1 MTSSLSAST
10 PERRQVASLD
20 ILIARRGGG
29 APSKTT
35 RPSMSEPKTAAQTT
49 TEILPGLHHFKILD
63 DRIKTQSDA
72 YALVQAGRVVLIDPL
87 PLDPARLARLGRVE
101 AIVLGSPSHQ
111 RSAWRYRKELNAKVH
126 APEGWKDLD

>member
-1 MTSSLSAST
+1 
-10 PERRQVASLD
+10 
-20 ILIARRGGG
+20 
-29 APSKTT
+29 
-35 RPSMSEPKTAAQTT
+35 MSEPKTVAQTT

-111 RSAWRYRKELNAKVH
+111 RSAWRYRMWGEAWPRPT
-126 APEGWKDLD
+126 AA